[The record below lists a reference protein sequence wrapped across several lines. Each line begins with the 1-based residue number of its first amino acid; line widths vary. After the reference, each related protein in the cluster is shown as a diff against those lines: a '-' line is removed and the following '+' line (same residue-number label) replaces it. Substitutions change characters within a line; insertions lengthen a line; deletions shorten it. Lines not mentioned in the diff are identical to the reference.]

1 MDDDFTGVATGDQIA
16 DDNGLTFFREMVEPT
31 VAEFLAG
38 PDDRR
43 RGCLA
48 CLCLASMADHY
59 FHAQPAFRDGCGDV
73 RAFRVKIAGA
83 NWAVGQVIGIANAA
97 KHVVRRS
104 GRVGYD
110 DIAPRQIAFGNLRC
124 GWPINGRQVMVQA
137 EGGKLWLLSHLA
149 QAALEFW
156 RSRSAL

>member
-1 MDDDFTGVATGDQIA
+1 MDDDIAGVATGDQIA
-16 DDNGLTFFREMVEPT
+16 GDEGLTFFRDMVEPT
-31 VAEFLAG
+31 VAEFLAR

-59 FHAQPAFRDGCGDV
+59 FHARPAFRDGCGDAD
-73 RAFRVKIAGA
+73 AFRRKIAGA
-83 NWAVGQVIGIANAA
+83 SWAVGQVIGIANAT
-97 KHVVRRS
+97 KHVVRRP
-104 GRVGYD
+104 GRVGYE
-110 DIAPRQIAFGNLRC
+110 DIAERQIAFGNLRC
-124 GWPINGRQVMVQA
+124 GWPINGRQVMVEV

-156 RSRSAL
+156 RGRLAL